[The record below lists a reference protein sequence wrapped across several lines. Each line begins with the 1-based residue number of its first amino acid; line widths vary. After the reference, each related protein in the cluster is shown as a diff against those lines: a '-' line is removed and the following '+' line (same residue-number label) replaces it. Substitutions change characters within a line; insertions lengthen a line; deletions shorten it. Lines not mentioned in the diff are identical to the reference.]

1 MRPRPKLDATTA
13 DEDQKLAVVVD
24 HFIHT
29 EPSLRA
35 QQARVVELQHRLWGL
50 VDDEGWRAYLALD
63 EATTARFADALVV
76 VARWAFEA
84 GATTGGQRPGGA

>member
-1 MRPRPKLDATTA
+1 VRPRPKLDATTVA
-13 DEDQKLAVVVD
+13 DDQKLAAVVD
-24 HFIHT
+24 HVINA
-29 EPSLRA
+29 EPDLRA
-35 QQARVVELQHRLWGL
+35 QQARVVELQHGLRGL
-50 VDDEGWRAYLALD
+50 VDDEAWRAYLALD